1 MNLQFTLA
9 SRYLRGRK
17 LRTTLTTL
25 AVMFG
30 VLVIFMM
37 NLLVPTM
44 IKAFQANM
52 LAASDQVDMTIS
64 FRTGES
70 FSPAALAQVTAV
82 EGVRAAHGFLGRPVN
97 MPSDFFD
104 NDPKKADRVSTISLL
119 GLDVNSAQT
128 VRSYTLQE
136 GQGRFLRPDDTTAA
150 VIAASLAD
158 MLDLK
163 VGDNLPLPTAQGLVQ
178 LTIVGIRPPR
188 TLPGNEE
195 VLVTLPEAQLLFNEP
210 GRINTIEANL
220 NTSDETR
227 RKEIEQAIQAR
238 LGDNYVFGMLS
249 SATDVYGTI
258 QAAQVG
264 FNAFGFLALF
274 MGAFIIFNTFRTVV
288 AERRRDIGMLRAVG
302 ASRRMIVGIILAE
315 SLVQGSIGTLLGMAF
330 GYLLAAAGLGAL
342 SPMMRQM
349 IHLSFGW
356 PLITPGLVV
365 VTVALGLGVTVLAGL
380 LPAISA
386 GRVTPLEALRPSVAG
401 VSYRRMIGASAIIG
415 IVLIIIALLILFTQN
430 LGLLALGALL
440 FLFGVILVAPA
451 LVRPLSLAFGKLLAL
466 AYARQGTGFL
476 AQSNLA
482 RQPSR
487 AAVTASTTMIAM
499 AIIVALGGMSTSIQ
513 QGFLGILKKSLGSDY
528 LLVPPAISVWQN
540 NVGAN
545 ATLVERL
552 HQIEGVGPVSTFRYA
567 TTIADV
573 KPVISKG
580 GTSKKGITVALLG
593 IDPVAFPQV
602 SGLRFD
608 AGDPVT
614 AYAELEGA
622 RTVIANPIF
631 AAAAGIKVGD
641 LIPLITPEGTQQY
654 RVVAVAGDFMNAK
667 VNTAY
672 ISQTN
677 LAADFHKTDD
687 IFIQVN
693 LTPDANQAEVAA
705 SMKAIRQDFPQFTLV
720 EGDAY
725 YKQMSSLFRV
735 AFAAIFILFIFL
747 AVPSLIAMLNTLA
760 ISVIERTREIGML
773 RAVGATR
780 QQVSR
785 MVLAE
790 ALLMAAFGTTFGLLA
805 GMYLGY
811 LLVGAMDVVGFPLT
825 YTFPVVG
832 LIAALV
838 IGLLFGALAA
848 IIPSRQAAKLEIVQ
862 ALRYE

>member
-1 MNLQFTLA
+1 MNIQFTLA

-44 IKAFQANM
+44 LKAFQANV

-64 FRTGES
+64 LRTGES
-70 FSPAALAQVTAV
+70 FAPAALDQVTAV
-82 EGVRAAHGFLGRPVN
+82 DGVRAAHGFLGRPLN
-97 MPSDFFD
+97 LPSDFFD
-104 NDPKKADRVSTISLL
+104 NDPKKTDRISTISLI
-119 GLDVNSAQT
+119 GLDVNRAQT
-128 VRSYTLQE
+128 VRNYTLEE
-136 GQGRFLRPDDTTAA
+136 GQGRFLAPDDTTSA

-158 MLDLK
+158 ILDLK
-163 VGDNLPLPTAQGLVQ
+163 VGDALPLPTAEGLVQ

-220 NTSDETR
+220 NTTDETR

-238 LGDNYVFGMLS
+238 LGDNYAFGMLS
-249 SATDVYGTI
+249 NATDVYGTI

-274 MGAFIIFNTFRTVV
+274 MGAFIIFNTFRTIV

-302 ASRRMIVGIILAE
+302 ASRRTIIGIILAE
-315 SLVQGSIGTLLGMAF
+315 SLLQGSLGTLLGMGL
-330 GYLLAAAGLGAL
+330 GYLLAAAGLAAL
-342 SPMMRQM
+342 GPMMQKM
-349 IHLSFGW
+349 IHLTFGW
-356 PLITPGLVV
+356 PLLPPSLVV

-401 VSYRRMIGASAIIG
+401 VSYRRMIGASAMVG
-415 IVLIIIALLILFTQN
+415 IVLIVIALLVLFTKN
-430 LGLLALGALL
+430 MGLLALGALI
-440 FLFGVILVAPA
+440 FLFGLILIAPA

-466 AYARQGTGFL
+466 LYARQGTGIL
-476 AQSNLA
+476 AQGNLA

-513 QGFLGILKKSLGSDY
+513 QGFLVILKKSLGSDY
-528 LLVPPAISVWQN
+528 LFVPPAISVWQN

-545 ATLVERL
+545 ASLVERL

-573 KPVISKG
+573 KPLISKG
-580 GTSKKGITVALLG
+580 SASKKGITVSLLG

-608 AGDPVT
+608 AGDPVS

-622 RTVIANPIF
+622 RTLIVNPIL
-631 AAAAGIKVGD
+631 ASAGGFKVGD

-654 RVVAVAGDFMNAK
+654 RVVGVASDFMNAK
-667 VNTAY
+667 TNTAY

-687 IFIQVN
+687 IFIQLN
-693 LTPDANQAEVAA
+693 LTPDANRAEVAA
-705 SMKAIRQDFPQFTLV
+705 AMKAIRQDFPQFTLV
-720 EGDAY
+720 DGDVY

-735 AFAAIFILFIFL
+735 AFAAIFILFVFL

-811 LLVGAMDVVGFPLT
+811 LLVGAMEVIGFPLT

-832 LIAALV
+832 IISALV
-838 IGLLFGALAA
+838 IGLLFGGLAA
-848 IIPSRQAAKLEIVQ
+848 IIPSHQAAKLEIVQ

>member
-97 MPSDFFD
+97 LPSDFFD

-195 VLVTLPEAQLLFNEP
+195 VLVTLPEAQLLLNEP

-220 NTSDETR
+220 NTTDETR

-238 LGDNYVFGMLS
+238 LGDNYVFGILS
-249 SATDVYGTI
+249 GATDVYGTI

-302 ASRRMIVGIILAE
+302 ASRRTIIGIILAE
-315 SLVQGSIGTLLGMAF
+315 SLVQGSIGTLLGMAL
-330 GYLLAAAGLGAL
+330 GYLLAAAGLAAL
-342 SPMMRQM
+342 TPMMQQM

-386 GRVTPLEALRPSVAG
+386 GRVTPMEALRPSVAG
-401 VSYRRMIGASAIIG
+401 VSYRRMISASAIIG
-415 IVLIIIALLILFTQN
+415 IVLIVIALLVLFMQN
-430 LGLLALGALL
+430 VGLLALGALI
-440 FLFGVILVAPA
+440 FLFGLILIAPA

-466 AYARQGTGFL
+466 VYARQGTGIL
-476 AQSNLA
+476 AQGNLV
-482 RQPSR
+482 RQPAR
-487 AAVTASTTMIAM
+487 AAVTASTTMVAM

-513 QGFLGILKKSLGSDY
+513 SGFLGILKKSLGSDY
-528 LLVPPAISVWQN
+528 LFVPPAISVWQN

-545 ATLVERL
+545 ASLVERL

-573 KPVISKG
+573 KPLIGKSN
-580 GTSKKGITVALLG
+580 TSKKGITVALLG

-608 AGDPVT
+608 SGDPVS
-614 AYAELEGA
+614 AYAELESA
-622 RTVIANPIF
+622 RTVIVNPIF
-631 AAAAGIKVGD
+631 AAASGLKVGD

-654 RVVAVAGDFMNAK
+654 RMVAIAGDFMNAK
-667 VNTAY
+667 MNTAY

-677 LAADFHKTDD
+677 MAVDFHKTDD
-687 IFIQVN
+687 IFIQLN
-693 LTPDANQAEVAA
+693 LTPDANRAEVAA
-705 SMKAIRQDFPQFTLV
+705 AMRDIRQDFPQFTLV

-735 AFAAIFILFIFL
+735 AFAAIFVLFVFL

-811 LLVGAMDVVGFPLT
+811 LLVGAMEVVGFPLT

-832 LIAALV
+832 LISALV

>member
-1 MNLQFTLA
+1 MNIQFTLA

-52 LAASDQVDMTIS
+52 LAASDQVDLTIS
-64 FRTGES
+64 LRTGES
-70 FSPAALAQVTAV
+70 FTPAALEQITTVD
-82 EGVRAAHGFLGRPVN
+82 GVRAAHGFLGRPVN
-97 MPSDFFD
+97 LPSDFYD
-104 NDPKKADRVSTISLL
+104 NDPKKADRVSTLSLI
-119 GLDVNSAQT
+119 GLDVNSAQA
-128 VRSYTLQE
+128 VRSYTLE
-136 GQGRFLRPDDTTAA
+136 QGRFLMPDDTASA
-150 VIAASLAD
+150 VIATSLAD
-158 MLDLK
+158 ILDLK
-163 VGDNLPLPTAQGLVQ
+163 VGDALPLPTAEGLVQ
-178 LTIVGIRPPR
+178 LTIVGLRPAR

-195 VLVTLPEAQLLFNEP
+195 VLVTLPEAQLLLNEP
-210 GRINTIEANL
+210 GRINTVEANL
-220 NTSDETR
+220 NTTDKTR

-238 LGDNYVFGMLS
+238 LGDNYAFGMLS
-249 SATDVYGTI
+249 NATDVYGTI

-302 ASRRMIVGIILAE
+302 ASRKTVVGIILAE
-315 SLVQGSIGTLLGMAF
+315 SLVQGALGTLLGMVL
-330 GYLLAAAGLGAL
+330 GYLLAATALGAL
-342 SPMMRQM
+342 TPLMQQM
-349 IHLSFGW
+349 IHLDFGW
-356 PLITPGLVV
+356 PIISPSLVIITVS
-365 VTVALGLGVTVLAGL
+365 LGLGVTVIAGL

-415 IVLIIIALLILFTQN
+415 IVLIAIALLVLFTQN
-430 LGLLALGALL
+430 VGLLAIGALL
-440 FLFGVILVAPA
+440 FLFGLILVAPA

-466 AYARQGTGFL
+466 AYARQGTGIL

-482 RQPSR
+482 RQPAR

-513 QGFLGILKKSLGSDY
+513 SGFLGLLKKSLGSDY
-528 LLVPPAISVWQN
+528 LFVPPAISVWQN

-545 ATLVERL
+545 ASLVERL
-552 HQIEGVGPVSTFRYA
+552 HQIDGVGPVSTFRYA
-567 TTIADV
+567 TTIFDV

-580 GTSKKGITVALLG
+580 STSKKGVTVSLLG
-593 IDPVAFPQV
+593 IDPEAFPQV

-614 AYAELEGA
+614 AYTELGGA
-622 RTVIANPIF
+622 RTLIVNPILG
-631 AAAAGIKVGD
+631 AATGLKVGD
-641 LIPLITPEGTQQY
+641 LVPLLTPEGTQQY
-654 RVVAVAGDFMNAK
+654 RVVGVAGDFMNAK
-667 VNTAY
+667 TNTAY
-672 ISQTN
+672 ISHAN
-677 LAADFHKTDD
+677 MAADFHQTDD

-693 LTPDANQAEVAA
+693 LTADANQAEVATA
-705 SMKAIRQDFPQFTLV
+705 MKAIRQDFPQFMLV
-720 EGDAY
+720 EGDVY
-725 YKQMSSLFRV
+725 YNQMSSLFRV
-735 AFAAIFILFIFL
+735 AFAAIFILFVFL

-790 ALLMAAFGTTFGLLA
+790 ALLMSAFGTTFGLLA

-811 LLVGAMDVVGFPLT
+811 LLVGAMDVIGFPLT

-832 LIAALV
+832 FIAALV

-848 IIPSRQAAKLEIVQ
+848 IIPSRQAARLEIVQ

>member
-1 MNLQFTLA
+1 MNIQFTLA
-9 SRYLRGRK
+9 SRYLWGRK

-52 LAASDQVDMTIS
+52 LAASDQVDLTIS
-64 FRTGES
+64 LRTGES
-70 FSPAALAQVTAV
+70 FTPGALDQVNAV
-82 EGVRAAHGFLGRPVN
+82 DGVRAAHGFLGRPLN
-97 MPSDFFD
+97 LPSDFFD
-104 NDPKKADRVSTISLL
+104 QDPNKADQVSTVSLI
-119 GLDVNSAQT
+119 GLDVNNAQI
-128 VRSYTLQE
+128 VRSYTLEE
-136 GQGRFLRPDDTTAA
+136 GQGRFLAPDDTAAA
-150 VIAASLAD
+150 VIATSLAD
-158 MLDLK
+158 ILDLK
-163 VGDNLPLPTAQGLVQ
+163 VGDALPLPTAEGLVE
-178 LTIVGIRPPR
+178 LTIVGLRPAR

-220 NTSDETR
+220 NTTDEAR

-238 LGDNYVFGMLS
+238 LGDNYAFGMLS
-249 SATDVYGTI
+249 NATDVYGTI

-302 ASRRMIVGIILAE
+302 ASRRTVVGIILAE
-315 SLVQGSIGTLLGMAF
+315 SLVQGAIGTLLGMAF
-330 GYLLAAAGLGAL
+330 GYLLAASALGAL
-342 SPMMRQM
+342 TPMMQQM
-349 IHLSFGW
+349 VHLDFGW
-356 PLITPGLVV
+356 PIISPSLLM
-365 VTVALGLGVTVLAGL
+365 VTISLGLGVTVLAGL

-401 VSYRRMIGASAIIG
+401 VSYRRMIGASAILG
-415 IVLIIIALLILFTQN
+415 IVLIAIALLVLFMQN
-430 LGLLALGALL
+430 LSLLALGALL
-440 FLFGVILVAPA
+440 FLFGLVLVAPA

-513 QGFLGILKKSLGSDY
+513 SGFLGLLKKSLGSDY
-528 LLVPPAISVWQN
+528 LFVPPAISVWQN

-545 ATLVERL
+545 ASLVERL
-552 HQIEGVGPVSTFRYA
+552 HQIEGVGPVSSFRYA
-567 TTIADV
+567 TTIFDV
-573 KPVISKG
+573 KSVISKG
-580 GTSKKGITVALLG
+580 NTSKKGITVSLLG

-602 SGLRFD
+602 SGLRFES
-608 AGDPVT
+608 GDPDL
-614 AYAELEGA
+614 AYVELGSA
-622 RTVIANPIF
+622 RTLIVNPILG
-631 AAAAGIKVGD
+631 AAAGLKVGD
-641 LIPLITPEGTQQY
+641 LVPLITPEGTQQY
-654 RVVAVAGDFMNAK
+654 RVVGVAGDFMNAK
-667 VNTAY
+667 TNTAY
-672 ISQTN
+672 ISQAN
-677 LAADFHKTDD
+677 MAADFHQTDD

-693 LTPDANQAEVAA
+693 LTPDANQAEVATA
-705 SMKAIRQDFPQFTLV
+705 MKAIRQDFPQFTLV

-725 YKQMSSLFRV
+725 YKQMSSLFRL
-735 AFAAIFILFIFL
+735 AFAAIFILFVFL

-780 QQVSR
+780 QQVRR

-811 LLVGAMDVVGFPLT
+811 LLVGAMNVIGFPLS

-832 LIAALV
+832 LISALA

-848 IIPSRQAAKLEIVQ
+848 IIPSRQAARLEIVQ

>member
-1 MNLQFTLA
+1 MNIQFTLA
-9 SRYLRGRK
+9 SRYLWGRK

-37 NLLVPTM
+37 NILVPTM
-44 IKAFQANM
+44 MQAFQANM
-52 LAASDQVDMTIS
+52 LAASDQVDMTIT

-70 FSPAALAQVTAV
+70 FAPAVLDEVKAV
-82 EGVRAAHGFLGRPVN
+82 NGVRAAYGFLGRPIN
-97 MPSDFFD
+97 LPTDFFD
-104 NDPKKADRVSTISLL
+104 NDPKTADKISTLSLI
-119 GLDVNSAQT
+119 GLDVNGAQA

-136 GQGRFLRPDDTTAA
+136 GQGRFLKSDDTTAA

-158 MLDLK
+158 ILDLK
-163 VGDNLPLPTAQGLVQ
+163 VNDTLPLPTAQGLMK

-195 VLVTLPEAQLLFNEP
+195 VLVTLPKAQVLFNEP
-210 GRINTIEANL
+210 GRINTIEANY
-220 NTSDETR
+220 NTTDKTR
-227 RKEIEQAIQAR
+227 RKEIEQAIQER
-238 LGDNYVFGMLS
+238 LGDNYVFGTLS
-249 SATDVYGTI
+249 SASEVFGTI

-302 ASRRMIVGIILAE
+302 ASRRTIIGIILAE
-315 SLVQGSIGTLLGMAF
+315 SLVQGSIGTLLGMAL
-330 GYLLAAAGLGAL
+330 GYLLAAAALGAI
-342 SPMMRQM
+342 SPMMQQF
-349 IHLSFGW
+349 IHLTFGW
-356 PLITPGLVV
+356 PVISPGIVV
-365 VTVALGLGVTVLAGL
+365 VTIALGLGVTVLAGL
-380 LPAISA
+380 FPAISA

-401 VSYRRMIGASAIIG
+401 VSYRRMIGASAILG
-415 IVLIIIALLILFTQN
+415 IVLIVIALLLLFTQEV
-430 LGLLALGALL
+430 GLLALGALI
-440 FLFGVILVAPA
+440 FLCGLILIAPA
-451 LVRPLSLAFGKLLAL
+451 LVRPLSLIFGKLLVL
-466 AYARQGTGFL
+466 VYARQGTGIL
-476 AQSNLA
+476 AQANLA

-528 LLVPPAISVWQN
+528 LFIPPAISVWQN

-545 ATLVERL
+545 ATLVQRL
-552 HQIEGVGPVSTFRYA
+552 RQIEGVGPVSTFRYA

-573 KPVISKG
+573 KPVFSKG
-580 GTSKKGITVALLG
+580 SSSKKGITVSLLG

-602 SGLRFD
+602 SGLQFD
-608 AGDPVT
+608 AGESGT
-614 AYAELEGA
+614 AFAELEGT
-622 RTVIANPIF
+622 RTLIANPIL
-631 AAAAGIKVGD
+631 AAAAGLKVGD
-641 LIPLITPEGTQQY
+641 LVPLITPEGTQEY

-667 VNTAY
+667 INTAY

-687 IFIQVN
+687 IFIQLN
-693 LTPDANQAEVAA
+693 LTPDANAVKVAA
-705 SMKAIRQDFPQFTLV
+705 AMKAIRQDYPQFTLI

-735 AFAAIFILFIFL
+735 AFSAIFILYVFL

-780 QQVSR
+780 QQIRR

-790 ALLMAAFGTTFGLLA
+790 ALLMAAFGTAFGLLA
-805 GMYLGY
+805 GLYLGY
-811 LLVGAMDVVGFPLT
+811 LLVGAMDVVGFPLA
-825 YTFPVVG
+825 YFFPAVG
-832 LIAALV
+832 LLAAIV

-848 IIPSRQAAKLEIVQ
+848 IIPSRQAAKMEIVQ